1 MYLAINK
8 EGTNDEKT
16 PKKTLG
22 QGLIAQNAQNMKLY
36 VKMLPQ
42 GNVMLSINLLGSVT
56 NFIPMCP
63 SFTTLQDKWK
73 CHVLMFV

>member
-8 EGTNDEKT
+8 EGKNDKKT
-16 PKKTLG
+16 PKETLG
-22 QGLIAQNAQNMKLY
+22 QGLIAQDAQNMKLY

-42 GNVMLSINLLGSVT
+42 SNVMLSIDLLGSAT

-73 CHVLMFV
+73 CHVLRFV